1 MRVSFNFR
9 HKLANNIGSPLAVPT
24 GGGYLVKGQTAQPRL
39 HQRAHRSFVLV
50 NATWMLA
57 MSGVPAYSQHSHNA
71 SQAASTRPAW
81 SELQRSMGSMHEA
94 LSSLKST
101 GALSAAQTAYI
112 QALEAQL
119 ADRTT
124 GTLRRGRS
132 LLLFVDSQTS
142 GSDYVA
148 RAHTRAPVRRALRHP
163 ENVCSIKEKVGL
175 S

>member
-1 MRVSFNFR
+1 MRLSFNFR
-9 HKLANNIGSPLAVPT
+9 HKLAKQHWITACCAYGRR
-24 GGGYLVKGQTAQPRL
+24 YLVKGQTAQPRL

-50 NATWMLA
+50 NATWMLV

-71 SQAASTRPAW
+71 SQAASARPAW
-81 SELQRSMGSMHEA
+81 SELQHSMGSMHEA

-101 GALSAAQTAYI
+101 GALSAAPTAYI

-124 GTLRRGRS
+124 GTLRRGGS

-148 RAHTRAPVRRALRHP
+148 LAHTRAPVRRALRHP
-163 ENVCSIKEKVGL
+163 ENVCSIKEKVEL

>member
-1 MRVSFNFR
+1 MRLSFNFR
-9 HKLANNIGSPLAVPT
+9 HKLAKQHWITACCAYGRR
-24 GGGYLVKGQTAQPRL
+24 YLVKGQTAQPRL
-39 HQRAHRSFVLV
+39 HQRAHRSFVPV

-57 MSGVPAYSQHSHNA
+57 MSGVPAYSEHSHNA

-124 GTLRRGRS
+124 GTLRRGRAS
-132 LLLFVDSQTS
+132 CFLWMVRR
-142 GSDYVA
+142 VA
-148 RAHTRAPVRRALRHP
+148 RTMWHWRTLGRPCGALSDIQR
-163 ENVCSIKEKVGL
+163 VSAQLRKK
-175 S
+175 